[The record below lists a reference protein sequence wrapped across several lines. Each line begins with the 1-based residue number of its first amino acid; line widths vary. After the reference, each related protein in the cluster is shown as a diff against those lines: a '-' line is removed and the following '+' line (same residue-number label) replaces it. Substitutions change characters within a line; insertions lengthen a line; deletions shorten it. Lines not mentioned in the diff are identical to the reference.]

1 MCDGMGSIDTPLD
14 LLPSMSDSLDVPS
27 VLFVAADEE
36 PRCREHLLSGKV
48 VTMSGVSASGRPRQ
62 MSGVISAIH
71 CRSLLRPGYPLMLTI
86 RERIDL
92 SEG

>member
-1 MCDGMGSIDTPLD
+1 
-14 LLPSMSDSLDVPS
+14 MSDVLHVPT

-36 PRCREHLLSGKV
+36 LRCRQHLLSGKV

-62 MSGVISAIH
+62 LSGTISSIH
-71 CRSLLRPGYPLMLTI
+71 RGTLLRPGYPLMLMI

>member
-1 MCDGMGSIDTPLD
+1 MDAIERPFICCA
-14 LLPSMSDSLDVPS
+14 SMSDALYLPS

-36 PRCREHLLSGKV
+36 PRCREYLLSGKV

-62 MSGVISAIH
+62 LSGMISGIH
-71 CRSLLRPGYPLMLTI
+71 RGSLLRPGYPLMLTI

>member
-1 MCDGMGSIDTPLD
+1 
-14 LLPSMSDSLDVPS
+14 MSDALYLPS

-36 PRCREHLLSGKV
+36 PRCREYLLSGKV

-62 MSGVISAIH
+62 LSGMISGIH
-71 CRSLLRPGYPLMLTI
+71 RGSLLRPGYPLMLTI